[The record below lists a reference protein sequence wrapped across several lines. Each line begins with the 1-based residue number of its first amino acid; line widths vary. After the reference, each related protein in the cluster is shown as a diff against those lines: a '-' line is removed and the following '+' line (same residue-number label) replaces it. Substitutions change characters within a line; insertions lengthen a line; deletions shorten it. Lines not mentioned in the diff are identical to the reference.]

1 MSYILCRW
9 LNTELR
15 LSQVVGPKTFARD
28 FSNGYLI
35 GEILQKYDLQ
45 TDFDMFSKDD
55 NKSSKANNFSRLKPT
70 LQMIGISL
78 DETTVQELMEVKQSV
93 ALHLIYTLYVA
104 LKNKNKIIGGSLES
118 FMSKASSAYRHKK
131 EQDLYSERL
140 HRGFDSAD
148 PKTGQMSQLIEDGDQ
163 PQLFEKQR
171 FYKSSKS
178 NIGSEKYR
186 HSNFCLEEPKSEA
199 VYIKDIES
207 KQCLN
212 SEYIEQI
219 RQRLKEDAFTQKQ
232 RERRAVQFVVE
243 KSKAQKAEQDA
254 QIEESLVKH
263 LTRQTKMEKRLVS
276 QLLQIRSQKEMLIKN
291 NLTRQQ
297 QFQQRRE
304 KDFEEALDREA
315 ALARQ
320 ERLEHAAEVQRNLD
334 MCNKLVAERKQKKN
348 MKHFSICK
356 EILEQIVDLA
366 TKAGDYHL
374 LNSSIIPE
382 KQMKEWKEFLLCG
395 LPLYETVHEE
405 EDNMQ
410 LNPVELLKQDELNKL
425 DYEEYE
431 NMVGQWAQPEEAQ
444 LIPSPNSSILD
455 HVIVQMRNIVHPPP
469 AFPPFVLKACVLG
482 KSCSGKTAC
491 LDKIAQAHG
500 FYILSTDKLVEEVLN
515 AYHSKDEISG
525 QHTNS
530 PAKDDQESTEKVTDS
545 NLTKWALLGEAANK
559 VMTEGKEL
567 SNVFLVDIIIEA
579 IRQLPPYSGWILD
592 GFPLDISQAHLL
604 EKALGGAVEEVDE
617 VNLNPTDSSKV
628 SAPALDLAL
637 ILDVSDG
644 CVVPR
649 AAKQTVSIHKRVAEF
664 EDSWP
669 QVEEWF
675 GTKQNILVRVNA
687 DVDEEELFKAVES
700 IIQQV
705 NRPTEGTSESS
716 FNHEHPPSIVDEPLP
731 TVEVERFQEILG
743 ILKTYYLSVCKQTV
757 PGTNLDVQEEW

>member
-131 EQDLYSERL
+131 EQDLYSEVCVVI
-140 HRGFDSAD
+140 
-148 PKTGQMSQLIEDGDQ
+148 QLYFF
-163 PQLFEKQR
+163 L
-171 FYKSSKS
+171 S
-178 NIGSEKYR
+178 NPC
-186 HSNFCLEEPKSEA
+186 SNFCLEEPKSEA

-291 NLTRQQ
+291 NLPRQQ

-431 NMVGQWAQPEEAQ
+431 VW
-444 LIPSPNSSILD
+444 ISYSIL
-455 HVIVQMRNIVHPPP
+455 N
-469 AFPPFVLKACVLG
+469 
-482 KSCSGKTAC
+482 
-491 LDKIAQAHG
+491 
-500 FYILSTDKLVEEVLN
+500 
-515 AYHSKDEISG
+515 
-525 QHTNS
+525 
-530 PAKDDQESTEKVTDS
+530 
-545 NLTKWALLGEAANK
+545 
-559 VMTEGKEL
+559 
-567 SNVFLVDIIIEA
+567 
-579 IRQLPPYSGWILD
+579 
-592 GFPLDISQAHLL
+592 
-604 EKALGGAVEEVDE
+604 
-617 VNLNPTDSSKV
+617 
-628 SAPALDLAL
+628 
-637 ILDVSDG
+637 
-644 CVVPR
+644 
-649 AAKQTVSIHKRVAEF
+649 
-664 EDSWP
+664 
-669 QVEEWF
+669 
-675 GTKQNILVRVNA
+675 
-687 DVDEEELFKAVES
+687 
-700 IIQQV
+700 
-705 NRPTEGTSESS
+705 
-716 FNHEHPPSIVDEPLP
+716 
-731 TVEVERFQEILG
+731 
-743 ILKTYYLSVCKQTV
+743 
-757 PGTNLDVQEEW
+757 